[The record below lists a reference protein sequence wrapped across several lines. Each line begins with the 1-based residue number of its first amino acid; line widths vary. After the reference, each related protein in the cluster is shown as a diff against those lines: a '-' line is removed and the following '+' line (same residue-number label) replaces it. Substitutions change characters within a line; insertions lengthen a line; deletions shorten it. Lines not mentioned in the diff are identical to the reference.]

1 MVGSEP
7 ASYRSSILL
16 CCCEMEGVAPG
27 AGPHE
32 QPLRAG
38 GWGPGRPSFWC
49 VGVETQRATVAV
61 FLVRE
66 EDAARFREEHPSCVG
81 ADLKFTHSGVE
92 KATADAKLAA
102 FQPPLGVITH
112 VRKLGAQRFPNERGQ
127 LTKAGAHCLERGV
140 RKNLIVWKLGFRC
153 AGLNTYQCVNG
164 ALAVI
169 HRAPEATTVS
179 MGTVEQGQI
188 VLALAR
194 KVATDGSV
202 WIQLESGWA
211 RAVNVDGAI
220 GLQAVGCQRQC
231 GGVCQ
236 CTTACTNQIKARH
249 GCNVQIKM
257 ERTLEHVQDSL
268 VRVTVSGVH
277 ATDMSQWAA
286 LPLEHRAVSPHTR
299 QVILEKMTEKS
310 TARKVQLYL
319 NVTARTEGAAVDG
332 RGAVTDRSS
341 VPQKQVIQQLMT
353 NHRRSGQRGIP
364 PFDAADIII
373 REQLRD
379 PAEQWG
385 CRCIYYRRPDP
396 NANAK
401 SDRGLY
407 QTILSSNGCLDDA
420 AKYGDNGHGADGT
433 HEVVEDDIVT
443 DGVMVCKQCTAQ
455 EYPEVPEL
463 HSGHRKNVMRLVA
476 LSLAD
481 KESEHCIR
489 RIHESIARCMPCD
502 RSDCGVGRSSLV

>member
-1 MVGSEP
+1 M
-7 ASYRSSILL
+7 
-16 CCCEMEGVAPG
+16 APR
-27 AGPHE
+27 AGPGG

-38 GWGPGRPSFWC
+38 RWGPGRPSFWC

-66 EDAARFREEHPSCVG
+66 EDAARFRQEHPSCVG

-112 VRKLGAQRFPNERGQ
+112 VRKRGAERFPNERGR
-127 LTKAGAHCLERGV
+127 LTEAGARCLERGV

-164 ALAVI
+164 VLAVI
-169 HRAPEATTVS
+169 HRAPEVTTVS

-220 GLQAVGCQRQC
+220 GLRAAGCQRQC

-236 CTTACTNQIKARH
+236 CTMACTNQIKARH

-257 ERTLEHVQDSL
+257 ERTLKHVQDGL
-268 VRVTVSGVH
+268 VRVTVSGAHV
-277 ATDMSQWAA
+277 TDISQWAA

-299 QVILEKMTEKS
+299 QVILQKMTEKS
-310 TARKVQLYL
+310 TARKVQLHL
-319 NVTARTEGAAVDG
+319 NVTARTEGAAVNG
-332 RGAVTDRSS
+332 RGAMTDRSS
-341 VPQKQVIQQLMT
+341 VPEKKVIQQLMT

-364 PFDAADIII
+364 PFEAADAIITQ
-373 REQLRD
+373 QLRD
-379 PAEQWG
+379 PAERWG
-385 CRCIYYRRPDP
+385 CRCIYYRRPDT
-396 NANAK
+396 NADPK

-407 QTILSSNGCLDDA
+407 QMILSSPGCLDDA
-420 AKYGDNGHGADGT
+420 AEYGDYGHGADGT
-433 HEVVEDDIVT
+433 HKVRTRRSVLDSVCLED
-443 DGVMVCKQCTAQ
+443 G
-455 EYPEVPEL
+455 P
-463 HSGHRKNVMRLVA
+463 
-476 LSLAD
+476 SLPWF
-481 KESEHCIR
+481 K
-489 RIHESIARCMPCD
+489 
-502 RSDCGVGRSSLV
+502 

>member
-1 MVGSEP
+1 M
-7 ASYRSSILL
+7 
-16 CCCEMEGVAPG
+16 
-27 AGPHE
+27 
-32 QPLRAG
+32 
-38 GWGPGRPSFWC
+38 
-49 VGVETQRATVAV
+49 
-61 FLVRE
+61 
-66 EDAARFREEHPSCVG
+66 G

-112 VRKLGAQRFPNERGQ
+112 VRKRGAERFPNERGR
-127 LTKAGAHCLERGV
+127 LTEAGARCLERGV

-164 ALAVI
+164 VLAVI
-169 HRAPEATTVS
+169 HRAPEVTAVS

-220 GLQAVGCQRQC
+220 GLRAAGCQRQC

-236 CTTACTNQIKARH
+236 CTMACTNQIKARH

-257 ERTLEHVQDSL
+257 ERTLEHVQDGL
-268 VRVTVSGVH
+268 VRVTVSGAHV
-277 ATDMSQWAA
+277 TDISQWAA

-299 QVILEKMTEKS
+299 QVILQKMTEKS
-310 TARKVQLYL
+310 MARKVQLHL
-319 NVTARTEGAAVDG
+319 NVTARTQGAAVNG

-341 VPQKQVIQQLMT
+341 VPEKKVIQQLMT

-364 PFDAADIII
+364 PFEAADAIITQ
-373 REQLRD
+373 QLRD
-379 PAEQWG
+379 PAERWG
-385 CRCIYYRRPDP
+385 CRCIYYRRPDT
-396 NANAK
+396 NADPK

-407 QTILSSNGCLDDA
+407 QMILSSPGCLDDA
-420 AKYGDNGHGADGT
+420 AEYGDYGHGADGT
-433 HEVVEDDIVT
+433 HKVRTRRSVLDSVCLED
-443 DGVMVCKQCTAQ
+443 G
-455 EYPEVPEL
+455 P
-463 HSGHRKNVMRLVA
+463 
-476 LSLAD
+476 SLPWF
-481 KESEHCIR
+481 K
-489 RIHESIARCMPCD
+489 
-502 RSDCGVGRSSLV
+502 

>member
-1 MVGSEP
+1 
-7 ASYRSSILL
+7 
-16 CCCEMEGVAPG
+16 MEGMAPR
-27 AGPHE
+27 AGPGG

-38 GWGPGRPSFWC
+38 RWGPGRPSFWC

-66 EDAARFREEHPSCVG
+66 EDAARFRQEHPSCVG

-112 VRKLGAQRFPNERGQ
+112 VRKRGAERFPNERGR
-127 LTKAGAHCLERGV
+127 LTEAGARCLERGV

-164 ALAVI
+164 VLAVI
-169 HRAPEATTVS
+169 HRAPEVTTVS

-220 GLQAVGCQRQC
+220 GLRAAGCQRQC

-236 CTTACTNQIKARH
+236 CTMACTNQIKARH

-257 ERTLEHVQDSL
+257 ERTLKHVQDGL
-268 VRVTVSGVH
+268 VRVTVSGAHV
-277 ATDMSQWAA
+277 TDISQWAA

-299 QVILEKMTEKS
+299 QVILQKMTEKS
-310 TARKVQLYL
+310 TARKVQLHL
-319 NVTARTEGAAVDG
+319 NVTARTQGAAVNG

-341 VPQKQVIQQLMT
+341 VPEKKVIQQLMT

-364 PFDAADIII
+364 PFEAADAIITQ
-373 REQLRD
+373 QLRD
-379 PAEQWG
+379 PAERWG
-385 CRCIYYRRPDP
+385 CRCIYYRRPDT
-396 NANAK
+396 NADPK

-407 QTILSSNGCLDDA
+407 QMILSSPGCLDDA
-420 AKYGDNGHGADGT
+420 AEYGDYGHGADGT
-433 HEVVEDDIVT
+433 HKVRTRRSVLDSVCLED
-443 DGVMVCKQCTAQ
+443 G
-455 EYPEVPEL
+455 P
-463 HSGHRKNVMRLVA
+463 
-476 LSLAD
+476 SLPWF
-481 KESEHCIR
+481 K
-489 RIHESIARCMPCD
+489 
-502 RSDCGVGRSSLV
+502 

>member
-1 MVGSEP
+1 M
-7 ASYRSSILL
+7 
-16 CCCEMEGVAPG
+16 
-27 AGPHE
+27 
-32 QPLRAG
+32 
-38 GWGPGRPSFWC
+38 
-49 VGVETQRATVAV
+49 
-61 FLVRE
+61 
-66 EDAARFREEHPSCVG
+66 G

-112 VRKLGAQRFPNERGQ
+112 VRKRGAERFPNERGR
-127 LTKAGAHCLERGV
+127 LTEAGARCLERGV

-164 ALAVI
+164 VLAVI
-169 HRAPEATTVS
+169 HRAPEVTTVS

-220 GLQAVGCQRQC
+220 GLRAAGCQRQC

-236 CTTACTNQIKARH
+236 CTMACTNQIKARH

-257 ERTLEHVQDSL
+257 ERTLEHVQDGL
-268 VRVTVSGVH
+268 VRVTVSGAHV
-277 ATDMSQWAA
+277 TDISQWAA

-299 QVILEKMTEKS
+299 QVILQKMTEKS
-310 TARKVQLYL
+310 TARKVQLHL
-319 NVTARTEGAAVDG
+319 NVTARTEGAAVNG

-341 VPQKQVIQQLMT
+341 VPEKKVIQQLMT

-364 PFDAADIII
+364 PFEAADAIITQ
-373 REQLRD
+373 QLRD
-379 PAEQWG
+379 PAERWG
-385 CRCIYYRRPDP
+385 CRCIYYRRPDT
-396 NANAK
+396 NADPK

-407 QTILSSNGCLDDA
+407 QMILSSPGCLDDA
-420 AKYGDNGHGADGT
+420 AEYGDYGHGADGT
-433 HEVVEDDIVT
+433 HKVRTRRSVLDSVCLED
-443 DGVMVCKQCTAQ
+443 G
-455 EYPEVPEL
+455 P
-463 HSGHRKNVMRLVA
+463 
-476 LSLAD
+476 SLPWF
-481 KESEHCIR
+481 K
-489 RIHESIARCMPCD
+489 
-502 RSDCGVGRSSLV
+502 

>member
-1 MVGSEP
+1 M
-7 ASYRSSILL
+7 
-16 CCCEMEGVAPG
+16 APR
-27 AGPHE
+27 AGPGG

-38 GWGPGRPSFWC
+38 RWGPGRPSFWC

-66 EDAARFREEHPSCVG
+66 EDAARFRQEHPSCVG

-112 VRKLGAQRFPNERGQ
+112 VRKRGAERFPNERGR
-127 LTKAGAHCLERGV
+127 LTEAGARCLERGV
-140 RKNLIVWKLGFRC
+140 RKNLIVRKLGFRC

-164 ALAVI
+164 VLAVI
-169 HRAPEATTVS
+169 HRAPEVTAVS

-220 GLQAVGCQRQC
+220 GLRAAGCQRQC

-236 CTTACTNQIKARH
+236 CTMACTNQIKARH

-257 ERTLEHVQDSL
+257 ERTLEHVQDGL
-268 VRVTVSGVH
+268 VRVTVSGAHV
-277 ATDMSQWAA
+277 TDISQWAA

-299 QVILEKMTEKS
+299 QVILQKMTEKS
-310 TARKVQLYL
+310 TARKVQLHL
-319 NVTARTEGAAVDG
+319 NVTARTEGAAVNG

-341 VPQKQVIQQLMT
+341 VPEKKVIQQLMT

-364 PFDAADIII
+364 PFEAADAIITQ
-373 REQLRD
+373 QLRD
-379 PAEQWG
+379 PAERWG
-385 CRCIYYRRPDP
+385 CRCIYYRRPDT
-396 NANAK
+396 NADPK

-407 QTILSSNGCLDDA
+407 QMILSSPGCLDDA
-420 AKYGDNGHGADGT
+420 AEYGDYGHGADGT
-433 HEVVEDDIVT
+433 HKVRTRRSVLDSVCLED
-443 DGVMVCKQCTAQ
+443 G
-455 EYPEVPEL
+455 P
-463 HSGHRKNVMRLVA
+463 
-476 LSLAD
+476 SLPWF
-481 KESEHCIR
+481 K
-489 RIHESIARCMPCD
+489 
-502 RSDCGVGRSSLV
+502 

>member
-1 MVGSEP
+1 M
-7 ASYRSSILL
+7 
-16 CCCEMEGVAPG
+16 APR
-27 AGPHE
+27 AGPGG

-38 GWGPGRPSFWC
+38 RWGPGRPSFWC
-49 VGVETQRATVAV
+49 VGVETQRATVSV

-66 EDAARFREEHPSCVG
+66 EDAARFRQEHPSCVG

-112 VRKLGAQRFPNERGQ
+112 VRKRGAERFPNERGR
-127 LTKAGAHCLERGV
+127 LTEAGAHCLERGV

-164 ALAVI
+164 VLAVI
-169 HRAPEATTVS
+169 HRAPEVTTVS

-220 GLQAVGCQRQC
+220 GLRAAGCQRQC

-236 CTTACTNQIKARH
+236 CTMACTNQIKARH

-257 ERTLEHVQDSL
+257 ERTLKHVQDGL
-268 VRVTVSGVH
+268 VRVTVSGAHV
-277 ATDMSQWAA
+277 TDISQWAA

-299 QVILEKMTEKS
+299 QVILQKMTEKS
-310 TARKVQLYL
+310 TARKVQLHL
-319 NVTARTEGAAVDG
+319 NVTARTEGAAVNG
-332 RGAVTDRSS
+332 RGAMTDRSS
-341 VPQKQVIQQLMT
+341 VPEKKVIQQLMT

-364 PFDAADIII
+364 PFEAADAIITQ
-373 REQLRD
+373 QLRD
-379 PAEQWG
+379 PAERWG
-385 CRCIYYRRPDP
+385 CRCIYYRRPDT
-396 NANAK
+396 NADPK

-407 QTILSSNGCLDDA
+407 QMILSSPGCLDDA
-420 AKYGDNGHGADGT
+420 AEYGDYGHGADGT
-433 HEVVEDDIVT
+433 HKVRTRRSVLDSVCLED
-443 DGVMVCKQCTAQ
+443 G
-455 EYPEVPEL
+455 P
-463 HSGHRKNVMRLVA
+463 
-476 LSLAD
+476 SLPWF
-481 KESEHCIR
+481 K
-489 RIHESIARCMPCD
+489 
-502 RSDCGVGRSSLV
+502 

>member
-1 MVGSEP
+1 M
-7 ASYRSSILL
+7 
-16 CCCEMEGVAPG
+16 APR
-27 AGPHE
+27 AGPGG

-38 GWGPGRPSFWC
+38 RWGPGRPSFWC
-49 VGVETQRATVAV
+49 VGVETQRATVSV

-66 EDAARFREEHPSCVG
+66 EDAARFRQEHPSCVG

-112 VRKLGAQRFPNERGQ
+112 VRKRGAERFPNERGR
-127 LTKAGAHCLERGV
+127 LTEAGAHCLERGV

-164 ALAVI
+164 VLAVI
-169 HRAPEATTVS
+169 HRAPEVTTVS

-220 GLQAVGCQRQC
+220 GLRAAGCQRQC

-236 CTTACTNQIKARH
+236 CTMACTNQIKARH

-257 ERTLEHVQDSL
+257 ERTLKHVQDGL
-268 VRVTVSGVH
+268 VRVTVSGAHV
-277 ATDMSQWAA
+277 TDISQWAA

-299 QVILEKMTEKS
+299 QVILQKMTEKS
-310 TARKVQLYL
+310 TARKVQLHL
-319 NVTARTEGAAVDG
+319 NVTARTEGAAVNG

-341 VPQKQVIQQLMT
+341 VPEKKVIQQLMT

-364 PFDAADIII
+364 PFEAADAIITQ
-373 REQLRD
+373 QLRD
-379 PAEQWG
+379 PAERWG
-385 CRCIYYRRPDP
+385 CRCIYYRRPDT
-396 NANAK
+396 NADPK

-407 QTILSSNGCLDDA
+407 QMILSSPGCLDDA
-420 AKYGDNGHGADGT
+420 AEYGDYGHGADGT
-433 HEVVEDDIVT
+433 HKVRTRRSVLDSVCLED
-443 DGVMVCKQCTAQ
+443 G
-455 EYPEVPEL
+455 P
-463 HSGHRKNVMRLVA
+463 
-476 LSLAD
+476 SLPWF
-481 KESEHCIR
+481 K
-489 RIHESIARCMPCD
+489 
-502 RSDCGVGRSSLV
+502 

>member
-1 MVGSEP
+1 M
-7 ASYRSSILL
+7 
-16 CCCEMEGVAPG
+16 APR
-27 AGPHE
+27 AGPGG

-38 GWGPGRPSFWC
+38 RWGPGRPSFWC

-66 EDAARFREEHPSCVG
+66 EDAARFRQEHPSCVG

-112 VRKLGAQRFPNERGQ
+112 VRKRGAERFPNERGR
-127 LTKAGAHCLERGV
+127 LTEAGARCLERGV

-164 ALAVI
+164 VLAVI
-169 HRAPEATTVS
+169 HRAPEVTTVS

-220 GLQAVGCQRQC
+220 GLRAAGCQRQC

-236 CTTACTNQIKARH
+236 CTMACTNQIKARH

-257 ERTLEHVQDSL
+257 ERTLEHVQDGL
-268 VRVTVSGVH
+268 VRVTVSGAHV
-277 ATDMSQWAA
+277 TDISQWAA

-299 QVILEKMTEKS
+299 QVILQKMTEKS
-310 TARKVQLYL
+310 TARKVQLHL
-319 NVTARTEGAAVDG
+319 NVTARTQGAAVNG
-332 RGAVTDRSS
+332 RGAVTDQSS
-341 VPQKQVIQQLMT
+341 VPEKKVIQQLMT

-364 PFDAADIII
+364 PFEAADAIITQ
-373 REQLRD
+373 QLRD
-379 PAEQWG
+379 PAERWG
-385 CRCIYYRRPDP
+385 CRCIYYRRPDT
-396 NANAK
+396 NADPK

-407 QTILSSNGCLDDA
+407 QMILSSPGCLDDA
-420 AKYGDNGHGADGT
+420 AEYGDYGHGADGT
-433 HEVVEDDIVT
+433 HKVRTRRSVLDSVCLED
-443 DGVMVCKQCTAQ
+443 G
-455 EYPEVPEL
+455 P
-463 HSGHRKNVMRLVA
+463 
-476 LSLAD
+476 SLPWF
-481 KESEHCIR
+481 K
-489 RIHESIARCMPCD
+489 
-502 RSDCGVGRSSLV
+502 

>member
-1 MVGSEP
+1 M
-7 ASYRSSILL
+7 
-16 CCCEMEGVAPG
+16 
-27 AGPHE
+27 
-32 QPLRAG
+32 
-38 GWGPGRPSFWC
+38 
-49 VGVETQRATVAV
+49 
-61 FLVRE
+61 
-66 EDAARFREEHPSCVG
+66 G

-112 VRKLGAQRFPNERGQ
+112 VRKRGAERFPNERGR
-127 LTKAGAHCLERGV
+127 LTEAGAHCLERGV

-164 ALAVI
+164 VLAVI
-169 HRAPEATTVS
+169 HRAPEVTTVS

-220 GLQAVGCQRQC
+220 GLRAAGCQRQC

-236 CTTACTNQIKARH
+236 CTMACTNQIKARH

-257 ERTLEHVQDSL
+257 ERTLEHVQDGL
-268 VRVTVSGVH
+268 VRVTVSGAHV
-277 ATDMSQWAA
+277 TDISQWAA

-299 QVILEKMTEKS
+299 QVILQKMTEKS
-310 TARKVQLYL
+310 TARKVQLHL
-319 NVTARTEGAAVDG
+319 NVTARTEGAAVNG

-341 VPQKQVIQQLMT
+341 VPEKKVIQQLMT

-364 PFDAADIII
+364 PFEAADAIITQ
-373 REQLRD
+373 QLRD
-379 PAEQWG
+379 PAERWG
-385 CRCIYYRRPDP
+385 CRCIYYRRPDT
-396 NANAK
+396 NADPK

-407 QTILSSNGCLDDA
+407 QMILSSPGCLDDA
-420 AKYGDNGHGADGT
+420 AEYGDYGHGADGT
-433 HEVVEDDIVT
+433 HKVRTRRSVLDSVCLED
-443 DGVMVCKQCTAQ
+443 G
-455 EYPEVPEL
+455 P
-463 HSGHRKNVMRLVA
+463 
-476 LSLAD
+476 SLPWF
-481 KESEHCIR
+481 K
-489 RIHESIARCMPCD
+489 
-502 RSDCGVGRSSLV
+502 

>member
-1 MVGSEP
+1 M
-7 ASYRSSILL
+7 
-16 CCCEMEGVAPG
+16 APR
-27 AGPHE
+27 AGPGG

-38 GWGPGRPSFWC
+38 RWGPGRPSFWC
-49 VGVETQRATVAV
+49 VGVETQRATVSV

-66 EDAARFREEHPSCVG
+66 EDAARFRQEHPSCVG

-112 VRKLGAQRFPNERGQ
+112 VRKRGAERFPNERGR
-127 LTKAGAHCLERGV
+127 LTEAGARCLERGV

-164 ALAVI
+164 VLAVI
-169 HRAPEATTVS
+169 HRAPEVTTVS

-220 GLQAVGCQRQC
+220 GLRAAGCQRQC

-236 CTTACTNQIKARH
+236 CTMACTNQIKARH

-257 ERTLEHVQDSL
+257 ERTLKHVQDGL
-268 VRVTVSGVH
+268 VRVTVSGAHV
-277 ATDMSQWAA
+277 TDISQWAA

-299 QVILEKMTEKS
+299 QVILQKMTEKS
-310 TARKVQLYL
+310 TARKVQLHL
-319 NVTARTEGAAVDG
+319 NVTARTEGAAVNG

-341 VPQKQVIQQLMT
+341 VPEKKVIQQLMT

-364 PFDAADIII
+364 PFEAADAIITQ
-373 REQLRD
+373 QLRD
-379 PAEQWG
+379 PAERWG
-385 CRCIYYRRPDP
+385 CRCIYYRRPDT
-396 NANAK
+396 NADPK

-407 QTILSSNGCLDDA
+407 QMILSSPGCLDDA
-420 AKYGDNGHGADGT
+420 AEYGDYGHGADGT
-433 HEVVEDDIVT
+433 HKVRTRRSVLDSVCLED
-443 DGVMVCKQCTAQ
+443 G
-455 EYPEVPEL
+455 P
-463 HSGHRKNVMRLVA
+463 
-476 LSLAD
+476 SLPWF
-481 KESEHCIR
+481 K
-489 RIHESIARCMPCD
+489 
-502 RSDCGVGRSSLV
+502 

>member
-1 MVGSEP
+1 
-7 ASYRSSILL
+7 
-16 CCCEMEGVAPG
+16 MEGMAPR
-27 AGPHE
+27 AGPGG

-38 GWGPGRPSFWC
+38 RWGPGRPSFWC

-66 EDAARFREEHPSCVG
+66 EDAARFRQEHPSCVG

-112 VRKLGAQRFPNERGQ
+112 VRKRGAERFPNERGR
-127 LTKAGAHCLERGV
+127 LTEAGARCLERGV

-164 ALAVI
+164 VLAVI
-169 HRAPEATTVS
+169 HRAPEVTTVS

-220 GLQAVGCQRQC
+220 GLRAAGCQRQC

-236 CTTACTNQIKARH
+236 CTMACTNQIKARH

-257 ERTLEHVQDSL
+257 ERTLEHVQDGL
-268 VRVTVSGVH
+268 VRVTVSGAHV
-277 ATDMSQWAA
+277 TDISQWAA

-299 QVILEKMTEKS
+299 QVILQKMTEKS
-310 TARKVQLYL
+310 TARKVQLHL
-319 NVTARTEGAAVDG
+319 NVTARTQGAAVNG

-341 VPQKQVIQQLMT
+341 VPEKKVIQQLMT

-364 PFDAADIII
+364 PFEAADAIITQ
-373 REQLRD
+373 QLRD
-379 PAEQWG
+379 PAERWG
-385 CRCIYYRRPDP
+385 CRCIYYRRPDT
-396 NANAK
+396 NADPK

-407 QTILSSNGCLDDA
+407 QMILSSPGCLDDA
-420 AKYGDNGHGADGT
+420 AEYGDYGHGADGT
-433 HEVVEDDIVT
+433 HKVRTRRSVLDSVCLED
-443 DGVMVCKQCTAQ
+443 G
-455 EYPEVPEL
+455 P
-463 HSGHRKNVMRLVA
+463 
-476 LSLAD
+476 SLPWF
-481 KESEHCIR
+481 K
-489 RIHESIARCMPCD
+489 
-502 RSDCGVGRSSLV
+502 

>member
-1 MVGSEP
+1 
-7 ASYRSSILL
+7 
-16 CCCEMEGVAPG
+16 
-27 AGPHE
+27 
-32 QPLRAG
+32 
-38 GWGPGRPSFWC
+38 
-49 VGVETQRATVAV
+49 V

-257 ERTLEHVQDSL
+257 ERTLEHV
-268 VRVTVSGVH
+268 H
-277 ATDMSQWAA
+277 
-286 LPLEHRAVSPHTR
+286 
-299 QVILEKMTEKS
+299 
-310 TARKVQLYL
+310 
-319 NVTARTEGAAVDG
+319 G
-332 RGAVTDRSS
+332 R
-341 VPQKQVIQQLMT
+341 
-353 NHRRSGQRGIP
+353 
-364 PFDAADIII
+364 
-373 REQLRD
+373 
-379 PAEQWG
+379 
-385 CRCIYYRRPDP
+385 
-396 NANAK
+396 
-401 SDRGLY
+401 
-407 QTILSSNGCLDDA
+407 
-420 AKYGDNGHGADGT
+420 
-433 HEVVEDDIVT
+433 
-443 DGVMVCKQCTAQ
+443 
-455 EYPEVPEL
+455 
-463 HSGHRKNVMRLVA
+463 
-476 LSLAD
+476 
-481 KESEHCIR
+481 
-489 RIHESIARCMPCD
+489 ARCP
-502 RSDCGVGRSSLV
+502 

>member
-1 MVGSEP
+1 
-7 ASYRSSILL
+7 
-16 CCCEMEGVAPG
+16 MEGMAPR
-27 AGPHE
+27 AGPGG

-38 GWGPGRPSFWC
+38 RWGPGRPSFWC
-49 VGVETQRATVAV
+49 VGVETQRATVSV

-66 EDAARFREEHPSCVG
+66 EDAARFRQEHPSCVG

-112 VRKLGAQRFPNERGQ
+112 VRKRGAERFPNERGR
-127 LTKAGAHCLERGV
+127 LTEAGAHCLERGV

-164 ALAVI
+164 VLAVI
-169 HRAPEATTVS
+169 HRAPEVTTVS

-220 GLQAVGCQRQC
+220 GLRAAGCQRQC

-236 CTTACTNQIKARH
+236 CTMACTNQIKARH

-257 ERTLEHVQDSL
+257 ERTLKHVQDGL
-268 VRVTVSGVH
+268 VRVTVSGAHV
-277 ATDMSQWAA
+277 TDISQWAA

-299 QVILEKMTEKS
+299 QVILQKMTEKS
-310 TARKVQLYL
+310 MARKVQLHL
-319 NVTARTEGAAVDG
+319 NVTARTEGAAVNG

-341 VPQKQVIQQLMT
+341 VPEKKVIQQLMT

-364 PFDAADIII
+364 PFEAADAIITQ
-373 REQLRD
+373 QLRD
-379 PAEQWG
+379 PAERWG
-385 CRCIYYRRPDP
+385 CRCIYYRRPDT
-396 NANAK
+396 NADPK

-407 QTILSSNGCLDDA
+407 QMILSSPGCLDDA
-420 AKYGDNGHGADGT
+420 AEYGDYGHGADGT
-433 HEVVEDDIVT
+433 HKVRTRRSVLDSVCLED
-443 DGVMVCKQCTAQ
+443 G
-455 EYPEVPEL
+455 P
-463 HSGHRKNVMRLVA
+463 
-476 LSLAD
+476 SLPWF
-481 KESEHCIR
+481 K
-489 RIHESIARCMPCD
+489 
-502 RSDCGVGRSSLV
+502 

>member
-1 MVGSEP
+1 
-7 ASYRSSILL
+7 
-16 CCCEMEGVAPG
+16 MEGMAPR
-27 AGPHE
+27 AGPGG

-38 GWGPGRPSFWC
+38 RWGPGRPSFWC
-49 VGVETQRATVAV
+49 VGVETQRATVSV

-66 EDAARFREEHPSCVG
+66 EDAARFRQEHPSCVG

-112 VRKLGAQRFPNERGQ
+112 VRKRGAERFPNERGR
-127 LTKAGAHCLERGV
+127 LTEAGAHCLERGV

-164 ALAVI
+164 VLAVI
-169 HRAPEATTVS
+169 HRAPEVTTVS

-220 GLQAVGCQRQC
+220 GLRAAGCQRQC

-236 CTTACTNQIKARH
+236 CTMACTNQIKARH

-257 ERTLEHVQDSL
+257 ERTLKHVQDGL
-268 VRVTVSGVH
+268 VRVTVSGAHV
-277 ATDMSQWAA
+277 TDISQWAA

-299 QVILEKMTEKS
+299 QVILQKMTEKS
-310 TARKVQLYL
+310 TARKVQLHL
-319 NVTARTEGAAVDG
+319 NVTARTQGAAVNG

-341 VPQKQVIQQLMT
+341 VPEKKVIQQLMT

-364 PFDAADIII
+364 PFEAADAIITQ
-373 REQLRD
+373 QLRD
-379 PAEQWG
+379 PAERWG
-385 CRCIYYRRPDP
+385 CRCIYYRRPDT
-396 NANAK
+396 NADPK

-407 QTILSSNGCLDDA
+407 QMILSSPGCLDDA
-420 AKYGDNGHGADGT
+420 AEYGDYGHGADGT
-433 HEVVEDDIVT
+433 HKVRTRRSVLDSVCLED
-443 DGVMVCKQCTAQ
+443 G
-455 EYPEVPEL
+455 P
-463 HSGHRKNVMRLVA
+463 
-476 LSLAD
+476 SLPWF
-481 KESEHCIR
+481 K
-489 RIHESIARCMPCD
+489 
-502 RSDCGVGRSSLV
+502 

>member
-1 MVGSEP
+1 M
-7 ASYRSSILL
+7 
-16 CCCEMEGVAPG
+16 
-27 AGPHE
+27 
-32 QPLRAG
+32 
-38 GWGPGRPSFWC
+38 
-49 VGVETQRATVAV
+49 
-61 FLVRE
+61 
-66 EDAARFREEHPSCVG
+66 G

-112 VRKLGAQRFPNERGQ
+112 VRKRGAERFPNERGR
-127 LTKAGAHCLERGV
+127 LTEAGARCLERGV

-164 ALAVI
+164 VLAVI
-169 HRAPEATTVS
+169 HRAPEVTTVS

-220 GLQAVGCQRQC
+220 GLRAAGCQRQC

-236 CTTACTNQIKARH
+236 CTMACTNQIKARH

-257 ERTLEHVQDSL
+257 ERTLEHVQDGL
-268 VRVTVSGVH
+268 VRVTVSGAHV
-277 ATDMSQWAA
+277 TDISQWAA

-299 QVILEKMTEKS
+299 QVILQKMTEKS
-310 TARKVQLYL
+310 TARKVQLHL
-319 NVTARTEGAAVDG
+319 NVTARTQGAAVNG

-341 VPQKQVIQQLMT
+341 VPEKKVIQQLMT

-364 PFDAADIII
+364 PFEAADAIITQ
-373 REQLRD
+373 QLRD
-379 PAEQWG
+379 PAERWG
-385 CRCIYYRRPDP
+385 CRCIYYRRPDT
-396 NANAK
+396 NADPK

-407 QTILSSNGCLDDA
+407 QMILSSPGCLDDA
-420 AKYGDNGHGADGT
+420 AEYGDYGHGADGT
-433 HEVVEDDIVT
+433 HKVRTRRSVLDSVCLED
-443 DGVMVCKQCTAQ
+443 G
-455 EYPEVPEL
+455 P
-463 HSGHRKNVMRLVA
+463 
-476 LSLAD
+476 SLPWF
-481 KESEHCIR
+481 K
-489 RIHESIARCMPCD
+489 
-502 RSDCGVGRSSLV
+502 

>member
-1 MVGSEP
+1 M
-7 ASYRSSILL
+7 
-16 CCCEMEGVAPG
+16 APR
-27 AGPHE
+27 AGPGG

-38 GWGPGRPSFWC
+38 RWGPGRPSFWC
-49 VGVETQRATVAV
+49 VGVETQRATVSV

-66 EDAARFREEHPSCVG
+66 EDAARFRQEHPSCVG

-112 VRKLGAQRFPNERGQ
+112 VRKRGAERFPNERGR
-127 LTKAGAHCLERGV
+127 LTEAGAHCLERGV

-164 ALAVI
+164 VLAVI
-169 HRAPEATTVS
+169 HRAPEVTTVS

-220 GLQAVGCQRQC
+220 GLRAAGCQRQC

-236 CTTACTNQIKARH
+236 CTMACTNQIKARH

-257 ERTLEHVQDSL
+257 ERTLKHVQDGL
-268 VRVTVSGVH
+268 VRVTVSGAHV
-277 ATDMSQWAA
+277 TDISQWAA

-299 QVILEKMTEKS
+299 QVILQKMTEKS
-310 TARKVQLYL
+310 MARKVQLHL
-319 NVTARTEGAAVDG
+319 NVTARTEGAAVNG

-341 VPQKQVIQQLMT
+341 VPEKKVIQQLMT

-364 PFDAADIII
+364 PFEAADAIITQ
-373 REQLRD
+373 QLRD
-379 PAEQWG
+379 PAERWG
-385 CRCIYYRRPDP
+385 CRCIYYRRPDT
-396 NANAK
+396 NADPK

-407 QTILSSNGCLDDA
+407 QMILSSPGCLDDA
-420 AKYGDNGHGADGT
+420 AEYGDYGHGADGT
-433 HEVVEDDIVT
+433 HKVRTRRSVLDSVCLED
-443 DGVMVCKQCTAQ
+443 G
-455 EYPEVPEL
+455 P
-463 HSGHRKNVMRLVA
+463 
-476 LSLAD
+476 SLPWF
-481 KESEHCIR
+481 K
-489 RIHESIARCMPCD
+489 
-502 RSDCGVGRSSLV
+502 

>member
-1 MVGSEP
+1 M
-7 ASYRSSILL
+7 
-16 CCCEMEGVAPG
+16 
-27 AGPHE
+27 
-32 QPLRAG
+32 
-38 GWGPGRPSFWC
+38 
-49 VGVETQRATVAV
+49 
-61 FLVRE
+61 
-66 EDAARFREEHPSCVG
+66 G

-112 VRKLGAQRFPNERGQ
+112 VRKRGAERFPNERGR
-127 LTKAGAHCLERGV
+127 LTEAGAHCLERGV

-164 ALAVI
+164 VLAVI
-169 HRAPEATTVS
+169 HRAPEVTTVS

-220 GLQAVGCQRQC
+220 GLRAVGCQRQC

-236 CTTACTNQIKARH
+236 CTMACTNQIKARH

-257 ERTLEHVQDSL
+257 ERTLKHVQDGL
-268 VRVTVSGVH
+268 VRVTVSGAHV
-277 ATDMSQWAA
+277 TDISQWAA

-299 QVILEKMTEKS
+299 QVILQKMTEKS
-310 TARKVQLYL
+310 TARKVQLHL
-319 NVTARTEGAAVDG
+319 NVTARTEGAAVNG

-341 VPQKQVIQQLMT
+341 VPEKKVIQQLMT

-364 PFDAADIII
+364 PFEAADAIITQ
-373 REQLRD
+373 QLRD
-379 PAEQWG
+379 PAERWG
-385 CRCIYYRRPDP
+385 CRCIYYRRPDT
-396 NANAK
+396 NADPK

-407 QTILSSNGCLDDA
+407 QMILSSPGCLDDA
-420 AKYGDNGHGADGT
+420 AEYGDYGHGADGT
-433 HEVVEDDIVT
+433 HKVRTRRSVLDSVCLED
-443 DGVMVCKQCTAQ
+443 G
-455 EYPEVPEL
+455 P
-463 HSGHRKNVMRLVA
+463 
-476 LSLAD
+476 SLPWF
-481 KESEHCIR
+481 K
-489 RIHESIARCMPCD
+489 
-502 RSDCGVGRSSLV
+502 

>member
-1 MVGSEP
+1 M
-7 ASYRSSILL
+7 
-16 CCCEMEGVAPG
+16 APR
-27 AGPHE
+27 AGPGG

-38 GWGPGRPSFWC
+38 RWGPGRPSFWC

-66 EDAARFREEHPSCVG
+66 EDAARFRQEHPSCVG

-112 VRKLGAQRFPNERGQ
+112 VRKRGAERFPNERGR
-127 LTKAGAHCLERGV
+127 LTEAGARCLERGV

-164 ALAVI
+164 VLAVI
-169 HRAPEATTVS
+169 HRAPEVTAVS

-220 GLQAVGCQRQC
+220 GLRAAGCQRQC

-236 CTTACTNQIKARH
+236 CTMACTNQIKARH

-257 ERTLEHVQDSL
+257 ERTLEHVQDGL
-268 VRVTVSGVH
+268 VRVTVSGAHV
-277 ATDMSQWAA
+277 TDISQWAA

-299 QVILEKMTEKS
+299 QVILQKMTEKS
-310 TARKVQLYL
+310 TARKVQLHL
-319 NVTARTEGAAVDG
+319 NVTARTQGAAVNG

-341 VPQKQVIQQLMT
+341 VPEKKVIQQLMT

-364 PFDAADIII
+364 PFEAADAIITQ
-373 REQLRD
+373 QLRD
-379 PAEQWG
+379 PAERWG
-385 CRCIYYRRPDP
+385 CRCIYYRRPDT
-396 NANAK
+396 NADPK

-407 QTILSSNGCLDDA
+407 QMILSSPGCLDDA
-420 AKYGDNGHGADGT
+420 AEYGDYGHGADGT
-433 HEVVEDDIVT
+433 HKVRTRRSVLDSVCLED
-443 DGVMVCKQCTAQ
+443 G
-455 EYPEVPEL
+455 P
-463 HSGHRKNVMRLVA
+463 
-476 LSLAD
+476 SLPWF
-481 KESEHCIR
+481 K
-489 RIHESIARCMPCD
+489 
-502 RSDCGVGRSSLV
+502 